1 MFDISFAELI
11 IIILIGLIFVA
22 PKNLPI
28 LARVGGKVFQQAK
41 NFLAEIKE
49 ELERESHFKE
59 LKKIERE
66 IKKRSNKS

>member
-28 LARVGGKVFQQAK
+28 LARVVGKVFQQAK
-41 NFLAEIKE
+41 FFLAEIKE
-49 ELERESHFKE
+49 ELDRESNFKE